1 MYRRP
6 QFDRLNPR
14 NVLPSR
20 HTLFIRGLP
29 GTTDVTKVKDF
40 FCNETNSRCSVEF
53 FSTSED
59 KKRFSV
65 AIRFKSHEIASE
77 MLRRHNGKTMFG
89 YPVELTWFKD
99 LKKAR
104 AKSNL
109 QNSSEVAFP
118 VYEERRQVRRF
129 PPNQRGFRGPEKS
142 IPSPGNYGDARRI
155 RTGSSSSG
163 GRGYRDNGR
172 DRRSIDRRSLDRRSM
187 DRRSTDRRSTERSTD
202 RRSTERR
209 SVSRSRSFTG
219 SSSRSASN
227 SGRSRS
233 RSVSRTRHSLPSNPG
248 DSMHASES
256 EFNGHA
262 YDDRRS
268 SRNLSRRSHDGSSS
282 SSRSSGG
289 RKRQGSSKRR
299 SSNRNNEQYDQSADE
314 NSSPDYQT
322 RRNQRVS
329 RSPSVSERNLA
340 YSNAPAPN
348 PEDGSS
354 LGFEQASVR
363 DGSFSRRTRHSSEN
377 SSSGASVASS
387 NGAFDSPRNRSGRK
401 RVHSISPPYNDVRN
415 RTSKAKAEAA
425 SNSDEKDQ
433 PAVESQKRRKTRN
446 AHSPANNTESLSE
459 PPHTRSKTQ
468 RTSLQKTSR
477 AENSTTIRQVNADRK
492 QRPSAVKANKK
503 STTKDS
509 PPTIEKST
517 SKNSHNSRRSDTA
530 RSPLSLT
537 SRATKRWRTPEDE
550 VNDDHLHKEEK
561 WPSSISKSAKLKK
574 KSAISSANNSSDN
587 DHSDTSKVD
596 GNQVTISRNN
606 NVTAKESLK
615 PLFKKSSSS
624 SNNNNQSV
632 TVGSASS
639 VNNEENESGDCS
651 DDVMNLI
658 RDRKDALAEDYKRDC
673 EAFTTVVRMLISKD
687 QDLESRL
694 MPMLKEILH
703 ERGQRCIED
712 LRTFISDHQVNE
724 SNMNEFKEKN
734 HID

>member
-104 AKSNL
+104 AKM
-109 QNSSEVAFP
+109 
-118 VYEERRQVRRF
+118 YEERRQVRRF

-172 DRRSIDRRSLDRRSM
+172 DRRSIDRRSADRRSLDRRSM

-256 EFNGHA
+256 EFNGHI
-262 YDDRRS
+262 YDDRRA
-268 SRNLSRRSHDGSSS
+268 SRNISRHSHDRSSS
-282 SSRSSGG
+282 SSRSSEG

-299 SSNRNNEQYDQSADE
+299 SSNRNNEQYDHSADE

-322 RRNQRVS
+322 RRNQQVS
-329 RSPSVSERNLA
+329 RSPSMSERNLA
-340 YSNAPAPN
+340 FSNAPAPN

-354 LGFEQASVR
+354 LGFEQISVR
-363 DGSFSRRTRHSSEN
+363 GGSFSRKTRHSSEN

-401 RVHSISPPYNDVRN
+401 RMHSISPPYNDVRN
-415 RTSKAKAEAA
+415 RTTKSKTEAA
-425 SNSDEKDQ
+425 SNSDEKSQ

-446 AHSPANNTESLSE
+446 THSPANNSTESLPE

-468 RTSLQKTSR
+468 RTSLQKTPR
-477 AENSTTIRQVNADRK
+477 VENSTTIRQANADHK

-503 STTKDS
+503 SATKDS
-509 PPTIEKST
+509 PPTIEKKT

-561 WPSSISKSAKLKK
+561 WPSTINKSAKLKK
-574 KSAISSANNSSDN
+574 KSAVSSANNSSDN

-606 NVTAKESLK
+606 NIKAKESLK

-624 SNNNNQSV
+624 SNSNNQSV

-724 SNMNEFKEKN
+724 ANMNEFKEKN

>member
-1 MYRRP
+1 MKQIPGALWSFFLLQKIRKDSQSPYDSSP
-6 QFDRLNPR
+6 TRLPAKCF
-14 NVLPSR
+14 VGKLYI
-20 HTLFIRGLP
+20 HLIF
-29 GTTDVTKVKDF
+29 
-40 FCNETNSRCSVEF
+40 
-53 FSTSED
+53 
-59 KKRFSV
+59 
-65 AIRFKSHEIASE
+65 
-77 MLRRHNGKTMFG
+77 RHNGKTMFG

-187 DRRSTDRRSTERSTD
+187 DRRSTDRRSTER
-202 RRSTERR
+202 R

-262 YDDRRS
+262 YDDRRA

-282 SSRSSGG
+282 SSRSSEG
-289 RKRQGSSKRR
+289 RKRQGSSK
-299 SSNRNNEQYDQSADE
+299 
-314 NSSPDYQT
+314 
-322 RRNQRVS
+322 

-446 AHSPANNTESLSE
+446 AHSPANNSTESLSE

-477 AENSTTIRQVNADRK
+477 TENSTTIRQANADRK
-492 QRPSAVKANKK
+492 QRPSAAKANKK

-537 SRATKRWRTPEDE
+537 SRETKRWRTPEDE

-561 WPSSISKSAKLKK
+561 WPSTINKLAKLKK

>member
-354 LGFEQASVR
+354 LVSGLIQLRRHVRQGFEQASVR

-673 EAFTTVVRMLISKD
+673 EAFTTVVRMLISITWQYSLPTDK
-687 QDLESRL
+687 
-694 MPMLKEILH
+694 
-703 ERGQRCIED
+703 G
-712 LRTFISDHQVNE
+712 
-724 SNMNEFKEKN
+724 
-734 HID
+734 

>member
-104 AKSNL
+104 AKM
-109 QNSSEVAFP
+109 
-118 VYEERRQVRRF
+118 YEERRQVRRF
-129 PPNQRGFRGPEKS
+129 PPNQRGFRGLEKS

-172 DRRSIDRRSLDRRSM
+172 NRRSIDRRSADRRSLDRRSM

-209 SVSRSRSFTG
+209 SISRSRSFTG

-233 RSVSRTRHSLPSNPG
+233 RHSLPSNPG

-256 EFNGHA
+256 EFNGHI
-262 YDDRRS
+262 YDDRRA
-268 SRNLSRRSHDGSSS
+268 SRNLSRHSHDRSSS
-282 SSRSSGG
+282 SSRSSEE

-322 RRNQRVS
+322 RRNQQVS
-329 RSPSVSERNLA
+329 RSPSMSERNLA
-340 YSNAPAPN
+340 FSNAPAPN

-354 LGFEQASVR
+354 LGFEQISVR
-363 DGSFSRRTRHSSEN
+363 GGSFSRRTRHSSEN

-401 RVHSISPPYNDVRN
+401 RMHSISPPYNDIRN
-415 RTSKAKAEAA
+415 RTTKSKTDAA
-425 SNSDEKDQ
+425 SNSDEKNQ
-433 PAVESQKRRKTRN
+433 PSVESQKRRKTRN
-446 AHSPANNTESLSE
+446 THSPANNTESIPE

-468 RTSLQKTSR
+468 RTSLQKTPR
-477 AENSTTIRQVNADRK
+477 VENSTTIRQANTDRK
-492 QRPSAVKANKK
+492 QRPSAAKANKK

-517 SKNSHNSRRSDTA
+517 SKNPRRSDTA
-530 RSPLSLT
+530 RSPPSLT

-561 WPSSISKSAKLKK
+561 WPSTINKSAKLKK

-606 NVTAKESLK
+606 NIKAKESLK

-624 SNNNNQSV
+624 SNSNNQLV

-673 EAFTTVVRMLISKD
+673 EAFTTVVRMLI
-687 QDLESRL
+687 R
-694 MPMLKEILH
+694 
-703 ERGQRCIED
+703 
-712 LRTFISDHQVNE
+712 
-724 SNMNEFKEKN
+724 
-734 HID
+734 

>member
-1 MYRRP
+1 MKQIPGARWNFFLP
-6 QFDRLNPR
+6 QKIRKDSQSPYGLSPTRLPA
-14 NVLPSR
+14 
-20 HTLFIRGLP
+20 
-29 GTTDVTKVKDF
+29 
-40 FCNETNSRCSVEF
+40 RCFVG
-53 FSTSED
+53 
-59 KKRFSV
+59 KPY
-65 AIRFKSHEIASE
+65 IHLIC
-77 MLRRHNGKTMFG
+77 RHNGKTMFG

-104 AKSNL
+104 AKM
-109 QNSSEVAFP
+109 
-118 VYEERRQVRRF
+118 YEERRQVRRF
-129 PPNQRGFRGPEKS
+129 PPNQRGFRGLEKS

-172 DRRSIDRRSLDRRSM
+172 NRRSIDRRSADRRSLDRRSM

-209 SVSRSRSFTG
+209 SISRSRSFTG

-256 EFNGHA
+256 EFNGHI
-262 YDDRRS
+262 YDDRRA
-268 SRNLSRRSHDGSSS
+268 SRNLSRHSHDRSSS
-282 SSRSSGG
+282 SSRSSEE

-322 RRNQRVS
+322 RRNQQVS
-329 RSPSVSERNLA
+329 RSPSMSERNLA
-340 YSNAPAPN
+340 FSNAPAPN

-354 LGFEQASVR
+354 LGFEQISVR
-363 DGSFSRRTRHSSEN
+363 GGSFSRRTRHSSEN

-401 RVHSISPPYNDVRN
+401 RMHSISPPYNDIRN
-415 RTSKAKAEAA
+415 RTTKSKTDAA
-425 SNSDEKDQ
+425 SNSDEKNQ
-433 PAVESQKRRKTRN
+433 PSVESQKRRKTRN
-446 AHSPANNTESLSE
+446 THSPANNSTESIPE

-468 RTSLQKTSR
+468 RTSLQKTPR
-477 AENSTTIRQVNADRK
+477 VENSTTIRQANTDRK
-492 QRPSAVKANKK
+492 QRPSAAKANKK

-517 SKNSHNSRRSDTA
+517 SKNPRRSDTA
-530 RSPLSLT
+530 RSPPSLT

-561 WPSSISKSAKLKK
+561 WPSTINKSAKLKK

-606 NVTAKESLK
+606 NIKAKESLK

-624 SNNNNQSV
+624 SNSNNQLV

-724 SNMNEFKEKN
+724 SNINEFKEKN

>member
-1 MYRRP
+1 MKQIPGARWNFFLP
-6 QFDRLNPR
+6 QKIRKDSQSPYGLSPTRLPA
-14 NVLPSR
+14 
-20 HTLFIRGLP
+20 
-29 GTTDVTKVKDF
+29 
-40 FCNETNSRCSVEF
+40 RCFVG
-53 FSTSED
+53 
-59 KKRFSV
+59 KPY
-65 AIRFKSHEIASE
+65 IHLIC
-77 MLRRHNGKTMFG
+77 RHNGKTMFG

-104 AKSNL
+104 AKM
-109 QNSSEVAFP
+109 
-118 VYEERRQVRRF
+118 YEERRQVRRF
-129 PPNQRGFRGPEKS
+129 PPNQRGFRGLEKS

-172 DRRSIDRRSLDRRSM
+172 NRRSIDRRSADRRSLDRRSM

-209 SVSRSRSFTG
+209 SISRSRSFTG

-233 RSVSRTRHSLPSNPG
+233 RHSLPSNPG

-256 EFNGHA
+256 EFNGHI
-262 YDDRRS
+262 YDDRRA
-268 SRNLSRRSHDGSSS
+268 SRNLSRHSHDRSSS
-282 SSRSSGG
+282 SSRSSEE

-322 RRNQRVS
+322 RRNQQVS
-329 RSPSVSERNLA
+329 RSPSMSERNLA
-340 YSNAPAPN
+340 FSNAPAPN

-354 LGFEQASVR
+354 LGFEQISVR
-363 DGSFSRRTRHSSEN
+363 GGSFSRRTRHSSEN

-401 RVHSISPPYNDVRN
+401 RMHSISPPYNDIRN
-415 RTSKAKAEAA
+415 RTTKSKTDAA
-425 SNSDEKDQ
+425 SNSDEKNQ
-433 PAVESQKRRKTRN
+433 PSVESQKRRKTRN
-446 AHSPANNTESLSE
+446 THSPANNSTESIPE

-468 RTSLQKTSR
+468 RTSLQKTPR
-477 AENSTTIRQVNADRK
+477 VENSTTIRQANTDRK
-492 QRPSAVKANKK
+492 QRPSAAKANKK

-517 SKNSHNSRRSDTA
+517 SKNPRRSDTA
-530 RSPLSLT
+530 RSPPSLT

-561 WPSSISKSAKLKK
+561 WPSTINKSAKLKK

-606 NVTAKESLK
+606 NIKAKESLK

-624 SNNNNQSV
+624 SNSNNQLV

-673 EAFTTVVRMLISKD
+673 EAFTTVVRMLISITWQYSLPTDK
-687 QDLESRL
+687 
-694 MPMLKEILH
+694 
-703 ERGQRCIED
+703 G
-712 LRTFISDHQVNE
+712 
-724 SNMNEFKEKN
+724 
-734 HID
+734 

>member
-1 MYRRP
+1 MKQIPGARWNFFLP
-6 QFDRLNPR
+6 QKIRKDSQSPYGLSPTRLPA
-14 NVLPSR
+14 
-20 HTLFIRGLP
+20 
-29 GTTDVTKVKDF
+29 
-40 FCNETNSRCSVEF
+40 RCFVG
-53 FSTSED
+53 
-59 KKRFSV
+59 KPY
-65 AIRFKSHEIASE
+65 IHLIC
-77 MLRRHNGKTMFG
+77 RHNGKTMFG

-104 AKSNL
+104 AKM
-109 QNSSEVAFP
+109 
-118 VYEERRQVRRF
+118 YEERRQVRRF
-129 PPNQRGFRGPEKS
+129 PPNQRGFRGLEKS

-172 DRRSIDRRSLDRRSM
+172 NRRSIDRRSADRRSLDRRSM

-209 SVSRSRSFTG
+209 SISRSRSFTG

-256 EFNGHA
+256 EFNGHI
-262 YDDRRS
+262 YDDRRA
-268 SRNLSRRSHDGSSS
+268 SRNLSRHSHDRSSS
-282 SSRSSGG
+282 SSRSSEE

-322 RRNQRVS
+322 RRNQQVS
-329 RSPSVSERNLA
+329 RSPSMSERNLA
-340 YSNAPAPN
+340 FSNAPAPN

-354 LGFEQASVR
+354 LGFEQISVR
-363 DGSFSRRTRHSSEN
+363 GGSFSRRTRHSSEN

-401 RVHSISPPYNDVRN
+401 RMHSISPPYNDIRN
-415 RTSKAKAEAA
+415 RTTKSKTDAA
-425 SNSDEKDQ
+425 SNSDEKNQ
-433 PAVESQKRRKTRN
+433 PSVESQKRRKTRN
-446 AHSPANNTESLSE
+446 THSPANNSTESIPE

-468 RTSLQKTSR
+468 RTSLQKTPR
-477 AENSTTIRQVNADRK
+477 VENSTTIRQANTDRK
-492 QRPSAVKANKK
+492 QRPSAAKANKK

-517 SKNSHNSRRSDTA
+517 SKNPRRSDTA
-530 RSPLSLT
+530 RSPPSLT

-561 WPSSISKSAKLKK
+561 WPSTINKSAKLKK

-606 NVTAKESLK
+606 NIKAKESLK

-624 SNNNNQSV
+624 SNSNNQLV

-673 EAFTTVVRMLISKD
+673 EAFTTVVRMLISITWQYSLPTDK
-687 QDLESRL
+687 
-694 MPMLKEILH
+694 
-703 ERGQRCIED
+703 G
-712 LRTFISDHQVNE
+712 
-724 SNMNEFKEKN
+724 
-734 HID
+734 

>member
-104 AKSNL
+104 AKM
-109 QNSSEVAFP
+109 
-118 VYEERRQVRRF
+118 YEERRQVRRF

-187 DRRSTDRRSTERSTD
+187 DRRSTD

-446 AHSPANNTESLSE
+446 AHSPANNSTESLSE

>member
-104 AKSNL
+104 AKM
-109 QNSSEVAFP
+109 
-118 VYEERRQVRRF
+118 YEERRQVRRF

-446 AHSPANNTESLSE
+446 AHSPANNSTESLSE

-673 EAFTTVVRMLISKD
+673 EAFTTVVRMLISITWQYSLPTDK
-687 QDLESRL
+687 
-694 MPMLKEILH
+694 
-703 ERGQRCIED
+703 G
-712 LRTFISDHQVNE
+712 
-724 SNMNEFKEKN
+724 
-734 HID
+734 

>member
-1 MYRRP
+1 MKQIPGARWNFFLP
-6 QFDRLNPR
+6 QKIRKDSQSPYGLSPTRLPA
-14 NVLPSR
+14 
-20 HTLFIRGLP
+20 
-29 GTTDVTKVKDF
+29 
-40 FCNETNSRCSVEF
+40 RCFVG
-53 FSTSED
+53 
-59 KKRFSV
+59 KPY
-65 AIRFKSHEIASE
+65 IHLIC
-77 MLRRHNGKTMFG
+77 RHNGKTMFG

-104 AKSNL
+104 AKM
-109 QNSSEVAFP
+109 
-118 VYEERRQVRRF
+118 YEERRQVRRF
-129 PPNQRGFRGPEKS
+129 PPNQRGFRGLEKS

-172 DRRSIDRRSLDRRSM
+172 NRRSIDRRSADRRSLDRRSM

-209 SVSRSRSFTG
+209 SISRSRSFTG

-233 RSVSRTRHSLPSNPG
+233 RHSLPSNPG

-256 EFNGHA
+256 EFNGHI
-262 YDDRRS
+262 YDDRRA
-268 SRNLSRRSHDGSSS
+268 SRNLSRHSHDRSSS
-282 SSRSSGG
+282 SSRSSEE

-322 RRNQRVS
+322 RRNQQVS
-329 RSPSVSERNLA
+329 RSPSMSERNLA
-340 YSNAPAPN
+340 FSNAPAPN

-354 LGFEQASVR
+354 LGFEQISVR
-363 DGSFSRRTRHSSEN
+363 GGSFSRRTRHSSEN

-401 RVHSISPPYNDVRN
+401 RMHSISPPYNDIRN
-415 RTSKAKAEAA
+415 RTTKSKTDAA
-425 SNSDEKDQ
+425 SNSDEKNQ
-433 PAVESQKRRKTRN
+433 PSVESQKRRKTRN
-446 AHSPANNTESLSE
+446 THSPANNSTESIPE

-468 RTSLQKTSR
+468 RTSLQKTPR
-477 AENSTTIRQVNADRK
+477 VENSTTIRQANTDRK
-492 QRPSAVKANKK
+492 QRPSAAKANKK

-517 SKNSHNSRRSDTA
+517 SKNPRRSDTA
-530 RSPLSLT
+530 RSPPSLT

-561 WPSSISKSAKLKK
+561 WPSTINKSAKLKK

-606 NVTAKESLK
+606 NIKAKESLK

-624 SNNNNQSV
+624 SNSNNQLV

-724 SNMNEFKEKN
+724 SNINEFKEKN

>member
-1 MYRRP
+1 MKQIPGALWSFFLLQKIRKDSQSPYDSSP
-6 QFDRLNPR
+6 TRLPAKCF
-14 NVLPSR
+14 VGKLYI
-20 HTLFIRGLP
+20 HLIF
-29 GTTDVTKVKDF
+29 
-40 FCNETNSRCSVEF
+40 
-53 FSTSED
+53 
-59 KKRFSV
+59 
-65 AIRFKSHEIASE
+65 
-77 MLRRHNGKTMFG
+77 RHNGKTMFG

-104 AKSNL
+104 AKM
-109 QNSSEVAFP
+109 
-118 VYEERRQVRRF
+118 YEERRQVRRF

-187 DRRSTDRRSTERSTD
+187 DRRSTDRRSTER
-202 RRSTERR
+202 R

-262 YDDRRS
+262 YDDRRA

-282 SSRSSGG
+282 SSRSSEG

-446 AHSPANNTESLSE
+446 AHSPANNSTESLSE

-477 AENSTTIRQVNADRK
+477 TENSTTIRQANADRK
-492 QRPSAVKANKK
+492 QRPSAAKANKK

-537 SRATKRWRTPEDE
+537 SRETKRWRTPEDE

-561 WPSSISKSAKLKK
+561 WPSTINKLAKLKK

-624 SNNNNQSV
+624 SN
-632 TVGSASS
+632 
-639 VNNEENESGDCS
+639 
-651 DDVMNLI
+651 
-658 RDRKDALAEDYKRDC
+658 
-673 EAFTTVVRMLISKD
+673 SK
-687 QDLESRL
+687 L
-694 MPMLKEILH
+694 
-703 ERGQRCIED
+703 C
-712 LRTFISDHQVNE
+712 
-724 SNMNEFKEKN
+724 
-734 HID
+734 

>member
-104 AKSNL
+104 AKM
-109 QNSSEVAFP
+109 
-118 VYEERRQVRRF
+118 YEERRQVRRF
-129 PPNQRGFRGPEKS
+129 PPNQRGFRGLDKS

-163 GRGYRDNGR
+163 GRGYRENGR
-172 DRRSIDRRSLDRRSM
+172 DRRSMDRRSADHRSP
-187 DRRSTDRRSTERSTD
+187 DRRSTDRRSTDRRSAERSTD

-227 SGRSRS
+227 SRGSQSRS
-233 RSVSRTRHSLPSNPG
+233 MSRARHSLPSNPG

-256 EFNGHA
+256 EFNGRM

-268 SRNLSRRSHDGSSS
+268 SRNRSRHSHDRSSS
-282 SSRSSGG
+282 SSRSSEG

-299 SSNRNNEQYDQSADE
+299 SSNRNNGQYDQSADE
-314 NSSPDYQT
+314 NSSPDYQI
-322 RRNQRVS
+322 RRNEVS
-329 RSPSVSERNLA
+329 RSPSMSERNIA
-340 YSNAPAPN
+340 FSNAPAPN

-354 LGFEQASVR
+354 LGFEQTSVR
-363 DGSFSRRTRHSSEN
+363 GNSFSRRARHSSEN

-401 RVHSISPPYNDVRN
+401 RMHSISPYNDRN
-415 RTSKAKAEAA
+415 RNMKSKTEAD
-425 SNSDEKDQ
+425 DEKNQ
-433 PAVESQKRRKTRN
+433 SAVESQKRRKTKN
-446 AHSPANNTESLSE
+446 IHSPANNNTESPE

-468 RTSLQKTSR
+468 RNSLQKTSG
-477 AENSTTIRQVNADRK
+477 AENSTTARQANANRK
-492 QRPSAVKANKK
+492 QRSSVIKANQK
-503 STTKDS
+503 SSTKNSS
-509 PPTIEKST
+509 PPIEKST

-530 RSPLSLT
+530 RSPLSVA

-550 VNDDHLHKEEK
+550 VNDDNSHKEEK
-561 WPSSISKSAKLKK
+561 WPSAISKSAKLKK
-574 KSAISSANNSSDN
+574 KSVISSANNSSDN
-587 DHSDTSKVD
+587 EHSDTSKFD
-596 GNQVTISRNN
+596 GSQVTMSRNSN
-606 NVTAKESLK
+606 IKAKESSK
-615 PLFKKSSSS
+615 PLLKKSNCSS
-624 SNNNNQSV
+624 SNNNNQSN

-639 VNNEENESGDCS
+639 VNNEEKQSGDCS
-651 DDVMNLI
+651 DDVMSLI
-658 RDRKDALAEDYKRDC
+658 RDRKNSLAEDYKRDC
-673 EAFTTVVRMLISKD
+673 EAFTTVVRMLI
-687 QDLESRL
+687 R
-694 MPMLKEILH
+694 
-703 ERGQRCIED
+703 
-712 LRTFISDHQVNE
+712 
-724 SNMNEFKEKN
+724 
-734 HID
+734 

>member
-104 AKSNL
+104 AKM
-109 QNSSEVAFP
+109 
-118 VYEERRQVRRF
+118 YEERRQVRRF

-673 EAFTTVVRMLISKD
+673 EAFTTVVRMLISITWQYSLPTDK
-687 QDLESRL
+687 
-694 MPMLKEILH
+694 
-703 ERGQRCIED
+703 G
-712 LRTFISDHQVNE
+712 
-724 SNMNEFKEKN
+724 
-734 HID
+734 

>member
-104 AKSNL
+104 AKM
-109 QNSSEVAFP
+109 
-118 VYEERRQVRRF
+118 YEERRQVRRF

-187 DRRSTDRRSTERSTD
+187 DRRSTDRRSTER
-202 RRSTERR
+202 R

-262 YDDRRS
+262 YDDRRA

-282 SSRSSGG
+282 SSRSSEG
-289 RKRQGSSKRR
+289 RKRQGSSK
-299 SSNRNNEQYDQSADE
+299 
-314 NSSPDYQT
+314 
-322 RRNQRVS
+322 

-446 AHSPANNTESLSE
+446 AHSPANNSTESLSE

-477 AENSTTIRQVNADRK
+477 TENSTTIRQANADRK
-492 QRPSAVKANKK
+492 QRPSAAKANKK

-537 SRATKRWRTPEDE
+537 SRETKRWRTPEDE

-561 WPSSISKSAKLKK
+561 WPSTINKLAKLKK

-624 SNNNNQSV
+624 SN
-632 TVGSASS
+632 
-639 VNNEENESGDCS
+639 
-651 DDVMNLI
+651 
-658 RDRKDALAEDYKRDC
+658 
-673 EAFTTVVRMLISKD
+673 SK
-687 QDLESRL
+687 L
-694 MPMLKEILH
+694 
-703 ERGQRCIED
+703 C
-712 LRTFISDHQVNE
+712 
-724 SNMNEFKEKN
+724 
-734 HID
+734 

>member
-1 MYRRP
+1 MKQIPGARWNFFLPQKIRRDSQLP
-6 QFDRLNPR
+6 YGLSPTRLPA
-14 NVLPSR
+14 
-20 HTLFIRGLP
+20 
-29 GTTDVTKVKDF
+29 
-40 FCNETNSRCSVEF
+40 RCFVG
-53 FSTSED
+53 
-59 KKRFSV
+59 KPY
-65 AIRFKSHEIASE
+65 IHLIC
-77 MLRRHNGKTMFG
+77 RHNGKTMFG

-104 AKSNL
+104 AKM
-109 QNSSEVAFP
+109 
-118 VYEERRQVRRF
+118 YEERRQVRRF
-129 PPNQRGFRGPEKS
+129 PPNQRGFRGLEKS

-172 DRRSIDRRSLDRRSM
+172 DRRSMDRRSADRRSLDRRSM

-256 EFNGHA
+256 EFNGHI
-262 YDDRRS
+262 YDDRRA
-268 SRNLSRRSHDGSSS
+268 SRNLSRHSHDRSSS
-282 SSRSSGG
+282 SSQSSEE

-322 RRNQRVS
+322 RRNQQVS
-329 RSPSVSERNLA
+329 RSPSMSERNLA
-340 YSNAPAPN
+340 FSNAPAPN

-354 LGFEQASVR
+354 LGFEQISVR
-363 DGSFSRRTRHSSEN
+363 GGSFSRRTRHSSEN

-415 RTSKAKAEAA
+415 RTTKSKTEAA
-425 SNSDEKDQ
+425 SNSDEKNQ
-433 PAVESQKRRKTRN
+433 PSVESQKRRKTRIT
-446 AHSPANNTESLSE
+446 HSPANNTESLPE

-468 RTSLQKTSR
+468 RTSLQKTPR
-477 AENSTTIRQVNADRK
+477 VENSTTIRQTNADRK
-492 QRPSAVKANKK
+492 QRPSAVKADKK

-517 SKNSHNSRRSDTA
+517 SKNSRRSDTA

-550 VNDDHLHKEEK
+550 VNDDHLHKKEK
-561 WPSSISKSAKLKK
+561 WPSTINKSAKLKK

-587 DHSDTSKVD
+587 DHSDASKVD

-606 NVTAKESLK
+606 NIKAKESLK
-615 PLFKKSSSS
+615 PLIKKSSSS
-624 SNNNNQSV
+624 SNSNNQSV

-639 VNNEENESGDCS
+639 FNNEENESGDCS

-673 EAFTTVVRMLISKD
+673 EAFTTVVRMLI
-687 QDLESRL
+687 R
-694 MPMLKEILH
+694 
-703 ERGQRCIED
+703 
-712 LRTFISDHQVNE
+712 
-724 SNMNEFKEKN
+724 
-734 HID
+734 

>member
-104 AKSNL
+104 AKM
-109 QNSSEVAFP
+109 
-118 VYEERRQVRRF
+118 YEERRQVRRF
-129 PPNQRGFRGPEKS
+129 PPNQRGFRGLEKS

-172 DRRSIDRRSLDRRSM
+172 NRRSIDRRSADRRSLDRRSM

-209 SVSRSRSFTG
+209 SISRSRSFTG

-233 RSVSRTRHSLPSNPG
+233 RHSLPSNPG

-256 EFNGHA
+256 EFNGHI
-262 YDDRRS
+262 YDDRRA
-268 SRNLSRRSHDGSSS
+268 SRNLSRHSHDRSSS
-282 SSRSSGG
+282 SSRSSEE

-322 RRNQRVS
+322 RRNQQVS
-329 RSPSVSERNLA
+329 RSPSMSERNLA
-340 YSNAPAPN
+340 FSNAPAPN

-354 LGFEQASVR
+354 LGFEQISVR
-363 DGSFSRRTRHSSEN
+363 GGSFSRRTRHSSEN

-401 RVHSISPPYNDVRN
+401 RMHSISPPYNDIRN
-415 RTSKAKAEAA
+415 RTTKSKTDAA
-425 SNSDEKDQ
+425 SNSDEKNQ
-433 PAVESQKRRKTRN
+433 PSVESQKRRKTRN
-446 AHSPANNTESLSE
+446 THSPANNSTESIPE

-468 RTSLQKTSR
+468 RTSLQKTPR
-477 AENSTTIRQVNADRK
+477 VENSTTIRQANTDRK
-492 QRPSAVKANKK
+492 QRPSAAKANKK

-517 SKNSHNSRRSDTA
+517 SKNPRRSDTA
-530 RSPLSLT
+530 RSPPSLT

-561 WPSSISKSAKLKK
+561 WPSTINKSAKLKK

-606 NVTAKESLK
+606 NIKAKESLK

-624 SNNNNQSV
+624 SNSNNQLV

-673 EAFTTVVRMLISKD
+673 EAFTTVVRMLI
-687 QDLESRL
+687 R
-694 MPMLKEILH
+694 
-703 ERGQRCIED
+703 
-712 LRTFISDHQVNE
+712 
-724 SNMNEFKEKN
+724 
-734 HID
+734 

>member
-1 MYRRP
+1 MKQIPGARWNFFLP
-6 QFDRLNPR
+6 QKIRKDSQSPYGLSPTRLPA
-14 NVLPSR
+14 
-20 HTLFIRGLP
+20 
-29 GTTDVTKVKDF
+29 
-40 FCNETNSRCSVEF
+40 RCFVG
-53 FSTSED
+53 
-59 KKRFSV
+59 KPY
-65 AIRFKSHEIASE
+65 IHLIC
-77 MLRRHNGKTMFG
+77 RHNGKTMFG

-104 AKSNL
+104 AKM
-109 QNSSEVAFP
+109 
-118 VYEERRQVRRF
+118 YEERRQVRRF
-129 PPNQRGFRGPEKS
+129 PPNQRGFRGLEKS

-172 DRRSIDRRSLDRRSM
+172 NRRSIDRRSADRRSLDRRSM

-209 SVSRSRSFTG
+209 SISRSRSFTG

-256 EFNGHA
+256 EFNGHI
-262 YDDRRS
+262 YDDRRA
-268 SRNLSRRSHDGSSS
+268 SRNLSRHSHDRSSS
-282 SSRSSGG
+282 SSRSSEE

-322 RRNQRVS
+322 RRNQQVS
-329 RSPSVSERNLA
+329 RSPSMSERNLA
-340 YSNAPAPN
+340 FSNAPAPN

-354 LGFEQASVR
+354 LGFEQISVR
-363 DGSFSRRTRHSSEN
+363 GGSFSRRTRHSSEN

-401 RVHSISPPYNDVRN
+401 RMHSISPPYNDIRN
-415 RTSKAKAEAA
+415 RTTKSKTDAA
-425 SNSDEKDQ
+425 SNSDEKNQ
-433 PAVESQKRRKTRN
+433 PSVESQKRRKTRN
-446 AHSPANNTESLSE
+446 THSPANNSTESIPE

-468 RTSLQKTSR
+468 RTSLQKTPR
-477 AENSTTIRQVNADRK
+477 VENSTTIRQANTDRK
-492 QRPSAVKANKK
+492 QRPSAAKANKK

-517 SKNSHNSRRSDTA
+517 SKNPRRSDTA
-530 RSPLSLT
+530 RSPPSLT

-561 WPSSISKSAKLKK
+561 WPSTINKSAKLKK

-606 NVTAKESLK
+606 NIKAKESLK

-624 SNNNNQSV
+624 SNSNNQLV

-673 EAFTTVVRMLISKD
+673 EAFTTVVRMLI
-687 QDLESRL
+687 R
-694 MPMLKEILH
+694 
-703 ERGQRCIED
+703 
-712 LRTFISDHQVNE
+712 
-724 SNMNEFKEKN
+724 
-734 HID
+734 

>member
-104 AKSNL
+104 AKM
-109 QNSSEVAFP
+109 
-118 VYEERRQVRRF
+118 YEERRQVRRF
-129 PPNQRGFRGPEKS
+129 PPNQRGFRGLEKS

-172 DRRSIDRRSLDRRSM
+172 NRRSIDRRSADRRSLDRRSM

-209 SVSRSRSFTG
+209 SISRSRSFTG

-256 EFNGHA
+256 EFNGHI
-262 YDDRRS
+262 YDDRRA
-268 SRNLSRRSHDGSSS
+268 SRNLSRHSHDRSSS
-282 SSRSSGG
+282 SSRSSEE

-322 RRNQRVS
+322 RRNQQVS
-329 RSPSVSERNLA
+329 RSPSMSERNLA
-340 YSNAPAPN
+340 FSNAPAPN

-354 LGFEQASVR
+354 LGFEQISVR
-363 DGSFSRRTRHSSEN
+363 GGSFSRRTRHSSEN

-401 RVHSISPPYNDVRN
+401 RMHSISPPYNDIRN
-415 RTSKAKAEAA
+415 RTTKSKTDAA
-425 SNSDEKDQ
+425 SNSDEKNQ
-433 PAVESQKRRKTRN
+433 PSVESQKRRKTRN
-446 AHSPANNTESLSE
+446 THSPANNSTESIPE

-468 RTSLQKTSR
+468 RTSLQKTPR
-477 AENSTTIRQVNADRK
+477 VENSTTIRQANTDRK
-492 QRPSAVKANKK
+492 QRPSAAKANKK

-517 SKNSHNSRRSDTA
+517 SKNPRRSDTA
-530 RSPLSLT
+530 RSPPSLT

-561 WPSSISKSAKLKK
+561 WPSTINKSAKLKK

-606 NVTAKESLK
+606 NIKAKESLK

-624 SNNNNQSV
+624 SNSNNQLV

-673 EAFTTVVRMLISKD
+673 EAFTTVVRMLI
-687 QDLESRL
+687 R
-694 MPMLKEILH
+694 
-703 ERGQRCIED
+703 
-712 LRTFISDHQVNE
+712 
-724 SNMNEFKEKN
+724 
-734 HID
+734 

>member
-104 AKSNL
+104 AKM
-109 QNSSEVAFP
+109 
-118 VYEERRQVRRF
+118 YEERRQVRRF
-129 PPNQRGFRGPEKS
+129 PPNQRGFRGLEKS

-172 DRRSIDRRSLDRRSM
+172 NRRSIDRRSADRRSLDRRSM

-209 SVSRSRSFTG
+209 SISRSRSFTG

-256 EFNGHA
+256 EFNGHI
-262 YDDRRS
+262 YDDRRA
-268 SRNLSRRSHDGSSS
+268 SRNLSRHSHDRSSS
-282 SSRSSGG
+282 SSRSSEE

-322 RRNQRVS
+322 RRNQQVS
-329 RSPSVSERNLA
+329 RSPSMSERNLA
-340 YSNAPAPN
+340 FSNAPAPN

-354 LGFEQASVR
+354 LGFEQISVR
-363 DGSFSRRTRHSSEN
+363 GGSFSRRTRHSSEN

-401 RVHSISPPYNDVRN
+401 RMHSISPPYNDIRN
-415 RTSKAKAEAA
+415 RTTKSKTDAA
-425 SNSDEKDQ
+425 SNSDEKNQ
-433 PAVESQKRRKTRN
+433 PSVESQKRRKTRN
-446 AHSPANNTESLSE
+446 THSPANNTESIPE

-468 RTSLQKTSR
+468 RTSLQKTPR
-477 AENSTTIRQVNADRK
+477 VENSTTIRQANTDRK
-492 QRPSAVKANKK
+492 QRPSAAKANKK

-517 SKNSHNSRRSDTA
+517 SKNPRRSDTA
-530 RSPLSLT
+530 RSPPSLT

-561 WPSSISKSAKLKK
+561 WPSTINKSAKLKK

-606 NVTAKESLK
+606 NIKAKESLK

-624 SNNNNQSV
+624 SNSNNQLV

-673 EAFTTVVRMLISKD
+673 EAFTTVVRMLISITWQYSLPTDK
-687 QDLESRL
+687 
-694 MPMLKEILH
+694 
-703 ERGQRCIED
+703 G
-712 LRTFISDHQVNE
+712 
-724 SNMNEFKEKN
+724 
-734 HID
+734 

>member
-104 AKSNL
+104 AKM
-109 QNSSEVAFP
+109 
-118 VYEERRQVRRF
+118 YEERRQVRRF
-129 PPNQRGFRGPEKS
+129 PPNQRGFRGLEKS

-172 DRRSIDRRSLDRRSM
+172 NRRSIDRRSADRRSLDRRSM

-209 SVSRSRSFTG
+209 SISRSRSFTG

-233 RSVSRTRHSLPSNPG
+233 RHSLPSNPG

-256 EFNGHA
+256 EFNGHI
-262 YDDRRS
+262 YDDRRA
-268 SRNLSRRSHDGSSS
+268 SRNLSRHSHDRSSS
-282 SSRSSGG
+282 SSRSSEE

-322 RRNQRVS
+322 RRNQQVS
-329 RSPSVSERNLA
+329 RSPSMSERNLA
-340 YSNAPAPN
+340 FSNAPAPN

-354 LGFEQASVR
+354 LGFEQISVR
-363 DGSFSRRTRHSSEN
+363 GGSFSRRTRHSSEN

-401 RVHSISPPYNDVRN
+401 RMHSISPPYNDIRN
-415 RTSKAKAEAA
+415 RTTKSKTDAA
-425 SNSDEKDQ
+425 SNSDEKNQ
-433 PAVESQKRRKTRN
+433 PSVESQKRRKTRN
-446 AHSPANNTESLSE
+446 THSPANNTESIPE

-468 RTSLQKTSR
+468 RTSLQKTPR
-477 AENSTTIRQVNADRK
+477 VENSTTIRQANTDRK
-492 QRPSAVKANKK
+492 QRPSAAKANKK

-517 SKNSHNSRRSDTA
+517 SKNPRRSDTA
-530 RSPLSLT
+530 RSPPSLT

-561 WPSSISKSAKLKK
+561 WPSTINKSAKLKK

-606 NVTAKESLK
+606 NIKAKESLK

-624 SNNNNQSV
+624 SNSNNQLV

-724 SNMNEFKEKN
+724 SNINEFKEKN

>member
-1 MYRRP
+1 MKQIPGARWNFFLPQKIRRDSQLP
-6 QFDRLNPR
+6 YGLSPTRLPA
-14 NVLPSR
+14 
-20 HTLFIRGLP
+20 
-29 GTTDVTKVKDF
+29 
-40 FCNETNSRCSVEF
+40 RCFVG
-53 FSTSED
+53 
-59 KKRFSV
+59 KPY
-65 AIRFKSHEIASE
+65 IHLIC
-77 MLRRHNGKTMFG
+77 RHNGKTMFG

-104 AKSNL
+104 AKM
-109 QNSSEVAFP
+109 
-118 VYEERRQVRRF
+118 YEERRQVRRF
-129 PPNQRGFRGPEKS
+129 PPNQRGFRGLEKS

-172 DRRSIDRRSLDRRSM
+172 DRRSMDRRSADRRSLDRRSM

-256 EFNGHA
+256 EFNGHI
-262 YDDRRS
+262 YDDRRA
-268 SRNLSRRSHDGSSS
+268 SRNLSRHSHDRSSS
-282 SSRSSGG
+282 SSQSSEE

-322 RRNQRVS
+322 RRNQQVS
-329 RSPSVSERNLA
+329 RSPSMSERNLA
-340 YSNAPAPN
+340 FSNAPAPN

-354 LGFEQASVR
+354 LGFEQISVR
-363 DGSFSRRTRHSSEN
+363 GGSFSRRTRHSSEN

-401 RVHSISPPYNDVRN
+401 RMHSISPPYNDVRN
-415 RTSKAKAEAA
+415 RTTKSKTETA
-425 SNSDEKDQ
+425 SNSDEKNQ
-433 PAVESQKRRKTRN
+433 PSVESQKRRKTRIT
-446 AHSPANNTESLSE
+446 HSPANNTESLPE

-468 RTSLQKTSR
+468 RTSLQKTPR
-477 AENSTTIRQVNADRK
+477 VENSTTIRQTNADRK
-492 QRPSAVKANKK
+492 QRPSAVKADKK

-517 SKNSHNSRRSDTA
+517 SKNSRRSDTA
-530 RSPLSLT
+530 HSPLSLT

-550 VNDDHLHKEEK
+550 VNDDNLHKKEK
-561 WPSSISKSAKLKK
+561 WPSTINKSAKLKK

-587 DHSDTSKVD
+587 DHSDASKVD
-596 GNQVTISRNN
+596 GNQVTISRTNN
-606 NVTAKESLK
+606 IKAKESLK
-615 PLFKKSSSS
+615 PLIKKSSSS
-624 SNNNNQSV
+624 SN
-632 TVGSASS
+632 
-639 VNNEENESGDCS
+639 
-651 DDVMNLI
+651 
-658 RDRKDALAEDYKRDC
+658 
-673 EAFTTVVRMLISKD
+673 SK
-687 QDLESRL
+687 L
-694 MPMLKEILH
+694 
-703 ERGQRCIED
+703 C
-712 LRTFISDHQVNE
+712 
-724 SNMNEFKEKN
+724 
-734 HID
+734 

>member
-104 AKSNL
+104 AKM
-109 QNSSEVAFP
+109 
-118 VYEERRQVRRF
+118 YEERRQVRRF
-129 PPNQRGFRGPEKS
+129 PPNQRGFRGLEKS

-172 DRRSIDRRSLDRRSM
+172 NRRSIDRRSADRRSLDRRSM

-209 SVSRSRSFTG
+209 SISRSRSFTG

-256 EFNGHA
+256 EFNGHI
-262 YDDRRS
+262 YDDRRA
-268 SRNLSRRSHDGSSS
+268 SRNLSRHSHDRSSS
-282 SSRSSGG
+282 SSRSSEE

-322 RRNQRVS
+322 RRNQQVS
-329 RSPSVSERNLA
+329 RSPSMSERNLA
-340 YSNAPAPN
+340 FSNAPAPN

-354 LGFEQASVR
+354 LGFEQISVR
-363 DGSFSRRTRHSSEN
+363 GGSFSRRTRHSSEN

-401 RVHSISPPYNDVRN
+401 RMHSISPPYNDIRN
-415 RTSKAKAEAA
+415 RTTKSKTDAA
-425 SNSDEKDQ
+425 SNSDEKNQ
-433 PAVESQKRRKTRN
+433 PSVESQKRRKTRN
-446 AHSPANNTESLSE
+446 THSPANNSTESIPE

-468 RTSLQKTSR
+468 RTSLQKTPR
-477 AENSTTIRQVNADRK
+477 VENSTTIRQANTDRK
-492 QRPSAVKANKK
+492 QRPSAAKANKK

-517 SKNSHNSRRSDTA
+517 SKNPRRSDTA
-530 RSPLSLT
+530 RSPPSLT

-561 WPSSISKSAKLKK
+561 WPSTINKSAKLKK

-606 NVTAKESLK
+606 NIKAKESLK

-624 SNNNNQSV
+624 SNSNNQLV

-673 EAFTTVVRMLISKD
+673 EAFTTVVRMLISITWQYSLPTDK
-687 QDLESRL
+687 
-694 MPMLKEILH
+694 
-703 ERGQRCIED
+703 G
-712 LRTFISDHQVNE
+712 
-724 SNMNEFKEKN
+724 
-734 HID
+734 

>member
-673 EAFTTVVRMLISKD
+673 EAFTTVVRMLI
-687 QDLESRL
+687 R
-694 MPMLKEILH
+694 
-703 ERGQRCIED
+703 
-712 LRTFISDHQVNE
+712 
-724 SNMNEFKEKN
+724 
-734 HID
+734 

>member
-104 AKSNL
+104 AKM
-109 QNSSEVAFP
+109 
-118 VYEERRQVRRF
+118 YEERRQVRRF
-129 PPNQRGFRGPEKS
+129 PPNQRGFRGLEKS

-172 DRRSIDRRSLDRRSM
+172 NRRSIDRRSADRRSLDRRSM

-209 SVSRSRSFTG
+209 SISRSRSFTG

-233 RSVSRTRHSLPSNPG
+233 RHSLPSNPG

-256 EFNGHA
+256 EFNGHI
-262 YDDRRS
+262 YDDRRA
-268 SRNLSRRSHDGSSS
+268 SRNLSRHSHDRSSS
-282 SSRSSGG
+282 SSRSSEE

-322 RRNQRVS
+322 RRNQQVS
-329 RSPSVSERNLA
+329 RSPSMSERNLA
-340 YSNAPAPN
+340 FSNAPAPN

-354 LGFEQASVR
+354 LGFEQISVR
-363 DGSFSRRTRHSSEN
+363 GGSFSRRTRHSSEN

-401 RVHSISPPYNDVRN
+401 RMHSISPPYNDIRN
-415 RTSKAKAEAA
+415 RTTKSKTDAA
-425 SNSDEKDQ
+425 SNSDEKNQ
-433 PAVESQKRRKTRN
+433 PSVESQKRRKTRN
-446 AHSPANNTESLSE
+446 THSPANNSTESIPE

-468 RTSLQKTSR
+468 RTSLQKTPR
-477 AENSTTIRQVNADRK
+477 VENSTTIRQANTDRK
-492 QRPSAVKANKK
+492 QRPSAAKANKK

-517 SKNSHNSRRSDTA
+517 SKNPRRSDTA
-530 RSPLSLT
+530 RSPPSLT

-561 WPSSISKSAKLKK
+561 WPSTINKSAKLKK

-606 NVTAKESLK
+606 NIKAKESLK

-624 SNNNNQSV
+624 SNSNNQLV

-724 SNMNEFKEKN
+724 SNINEFKEKN

>member
-1 MYRRP
+1 MKQIPGARWSFFLPQKIRRDSQLLYGLSP
-6 QFDRLNPR
+6 TRLPA
-14 NVLPSR
+14 
-20 HTLFIRGLP
+20 
-29 GTTDVTKVKDF
+29 
-40 FCNETNSRCSVEF
+40 RCFVG
-53 FSTSED
+53 
-59 KKRFSV
+59 KPY
-65 AIRFKSHEIASE
+65 IHLIC
-77 MLRRHNGKTMFG
+77 RHNGKTMFG

-109 QNSSEVAFP
+109 QNSPEVAFP

-129 PPNQRGFRGPEKS
+129 PPNQRGFRGLEKS

-172 DRRSIDRRSLDRRSM
+172 DRRSMDRRSADRRSLDRRSM

-256 EFNGHA
+256 EFNGHI
-262 YDDRRS
+262 YDDRRA
-268 SRNLSRRSHDGSSS
+268 SRNLSRHSHDRSSS
-282 SSRSSGG
+282 SSQSSEE
-289 RKRQGSSKRR
+289 RKRQGSSKR
-299 SSNRNNEQYDQSADE
+299 
-314 NSSPDYQT
+314 
-322 RRNQRVS
+322 
-329 RSPSVSERNLA
+329 SPSMSERNLA
-340 YSNAPAPN
+340 FSNAPAPN

-354 LGFEQASVR
+354 LGFEQISVR
-363 DGSFSRRTRHSSEN
+363 GGSFSRRTRHSSEN

-401 RVHSISPPYNDVRN
+401 RMHSISPPYNDVRN
-415 RTSKAKAEAA
+415 RTTKSKTEAA
-425 SNSDEKDQ
+425 SNSDEKNQ
-433 PAVESQKRRKTRN
+433 PSVESQKRRKTRIT
-446 AHSPANNTESLSE
+446 HSPANNSTESLPE

-468 RTSLQKTSR
+468 RTSLQKTPR
-477 AENSTTIRQVNADRK
+477 VENSTTIRQANADRK
-492 QRPSAVKANKK
+492 QRPNAVKADKK

-517 SKNSHNSRRSDTA
+517 SKNSRRSDTA

-550 VNDDHLHKEEK
+550 VNDDHLHKKEK
-561 WPSSISKSAKLKK
+561 WPSTINKSAKLKK

-587 DHSDTSKVD
+587 DHSDASKVD

-606 NVTAKESLK
+606 NIKAKESLK
-615 PLFKKSSSS
+615 PLIKKSSSS
-624 SNNNNQSV
+624 SNSNNQSV

-639 VNNEENESGDCS
+639 FNNEENESGDCS

-712 LRTFISDHQVNE
+712 LRTFISDHQVNG
-724 SNMNEFKEKN
+724 SNINEFKEKN

>member
-1 MYRRP
+1 MKQIPGARWNFFLP
-6 QFDRLNPR
+6 QKIRKDSQSPYGLSPTRLPA
-14 NVLPSR
+14 
-20 HTLFIRGLP
+20 
-29 GTTDVTKVKDF
+29 
-40 FCNETNSRCSVEF
+40 RCFVG
-53 FSTSED
+53 
-59 KKRFSV
+59 KPY
-65 AIRFKSHEIASE
+65 IHLIC
-77 MLRRHNGKTMFG
+77 RHNGKTMFG

-104 AKSNL
+104 AKM
-109 QNSSEVAFP
+109 
-118 VYEERRQVRRF
+118 YEERRQVRRF
-129 PPNQRGFRGPEKS
+129 PPNQRGFRGLEKS

-172 DRRSIDRRSLDRRSM
+172 NRRSIDRRSADRRSLDRRSM

-209 SVSRSRSFTG
+209 SISRSRSFTG

-256 EFNGHA
+256 EFNGHI
-262 YDDRRS
+262 YDDRRA
-268 SRNLSRRSHDGSSS
+268 SRNLSRHSHDRSSS
-282 SSRSSGG
+282 SSRSSEE

-322 RRNQRVS
+322 RRNQQVS
-329 RSPSVSERNLA
+329 RSPSMSERNLA
-340 YSNAPAPN
+340 FSNAPAPN

-354 LGFEQASVR
+354 LGFEQISVR
-363 DGSFSRRTRHSSEN
+363 GGSFSRRTRHSSEN

-401 RVHSISPPYNDVRN
+401 RMHSISPPYNDIRN
-415 RTSKAKAEAA
+415 RTTKSKTDAA
-425 SNSDEKDQ
+425 SNSDEKNQ
-433 PAVESQKRRKTRN
+433 PSVESQKRRKTRN
-446 AHSPANNTESLSE
+446 THSPANNSTESIPE

-468 RTSLQKTSR
+468 RTSLQKTPR
-477 AENSTTIRQVNADRK
+477 VENSTTIRQANTDRK
-492 QRPSAVKANKK
+492 QRPSAAKANKK

-517 SKNSHNSRRSDTA
+517 SKNPRRSDTA
-530 RSPLSLT
+530 RSPPSLT

-561 WPSSISKSAKLKK
+561 WPSTINKSAKLKK

-606 NVTAKESLK
+606 NIKAKESLK

-624 SNNNNQSV
+624 SNSNNQLV

-658 RDRKDALAEDYKRDC
+658 RDRKDALAEVTIY
-673 EAFTTVVRMLISKD
+673 F
-687 QDLESRL
+687 
-694 MPMLKEILH
+694 
-703 ERGQRCIED
+703 
-712 LRTFISDHQVNE
+712 
-724 SNMNEFKEKN
+724 
-734 HID
+734 

>member
-354 LGFEQASVR
+354 LVSGLIQLRRHVRQGFEQASVR

-446 AHSPANNTESLSE
+446 AHSPANNSTESLSE

-673 EAFTTVVRMLISKD
+673 EAFTTVVRMLISITWQYSLPTDK
-687 QDLESRL
+687 
-694 MPMLKEILH
+694 
-703 ERGQRCIED
+703 G
-712 LRTFISDHQVNE
+712 
-724 SNMNEFKEKN
+724 
-734 HID
+734 

>member
-104 AKSNL
+104 AKM
-109 QNSSEVAFP
+109 
-118 VYEERRQVRRF
+118 YEERRQVRRF

-187 DRRSTDRRSTERSTD
+187 DRRSTDRRSTER
-202 RRSTERR
+202 R

-262 YDDRRS
+262 YDDRRA

-282 SSRSSGG
+282 SSRSSEG
-289 RKRQGSSKRR
+289 RKRQGSSK
-299 SSNRNNEQYDQSADE
+299 
-314 NSSPDYQT
+314 
-322 RRNQRVS
+322 

-446 AHSPANNTESLSE
+446 AHSPANNSTESLSE

-477 AENSTTIRQVNADRK
+477 TENSTTIRQANADRK
-492 QRPSAVKANKK
+492 QRPSAAKANKK

-537 SRATKRWRTPEDE
+537 SRETKRWRTPEDE

-561 WPSSISKSAKLKK
+561 WPSTINKLAKLKK

-673 EAFTTVVRMLISKD
+673 EAFTTVVRMLISITWQYSLPTDK
-687 QDLESRL
+687 
-694 MPMLKEILH
+694 
-703 ERGQRCIED
+703 G
-712 LRTFISDHQVNE
+712 
-724 SNMNEFKEKN
+724 
-734 HID
+734 

>member
-104 AKSNL
+104 AKM
-109 QNSSEVAFP
+109 
-118 VYEERRQVRRF
+118 YEERRQVRRF
-129 PPNQRGFRGPEKS
+129 PPNQRGFRGLEKS

-172 DRRSIDRRSLDRRSM
+172 NRRSIDRRSADRRSLDRRSM

-209 SVSRSRSFTG
+209 SISRSRSFTG

-233 RSVSRTRHSLPSNPG
+233 RHSLPSNPG

-256 EFNGHA
+256 EFNGHI
-262 YDDRRS
+262 YDDRRA
-268 SRNLSRRSHDGSSS
+268 SRNLSRHSHDRSSS
-282 SSRSSGG
+282 SSRSSEE

-322 RRNQRVS
+322 RRNQQVS
-329 RSPSVSERNLA
+329 RSPSMSERNLA
-340 YSNAPAPN
+340 FSNAPAPN

-354 LGFEQASVR
+354 LGFEQISVR
-363 DGSFSRRTRHSSEN
+363 GGSFSRRTRHSSEN

-401 RVHSISPPYNDVRN
+401 RMHSISPPYNDIRN
-415 RTSKAKAEAA
+415 RTTKSKTDAA
-425 SNSDEKDQ
+425 SNSDEKNQ
-433 PAVESQKRRKTRN
+433 PSVESQKRRKTRN
-446 AHSPANNTESLSE
+446 THSPANNTESIPE

-468 RTSLQKTSR
+468 RTSLQKTPR
-477 AENSTTIRQVNADRK
+477 VENSTTIRQANTDRK
-492 QRPSAVKANKK
+492 QRPSAAKANKK

-517 SKNSHNSRRSDTA
+517 SKNPRRSDTA
-530 RSPLSLT
+530 RSPPSLT

-561 WPSSISKSAKLKK
+561 WPSTINKSAKLKK

-606 NVTAKESLK
+606 NIKAKESLK

-624 SNNNNQSV
+624 SNSNNQLV

-673 EAFTTVVRMLISKD
+673 EAFTTVVRMLISITWQYSLPTDK
-687 QDLESRL
+687 
-694 MPMLKEILH
+694 
-703 ERGQRCIED
+703 G
-712 LRTFISDHQVNE
+712 
-724 SNMNEFKEKN
+724 
-734 HID
+734 

>member
-1 MYRRP
+1 MKQIPGARWNFFLP
-6 QFDRLNPR
+6 QKIRKDSQSPYGLSPTRLPA
-14 NVLPSR
+14 
-20 HTLFIRGLP
+20 
-29 GTTDVTKVKDF
+29 
-40 FCNETNSRCSVEF
+40 RCFVG
-53 FSTSED
+53 
-59 KKRFSV
+59 KPY
-65 AIRFKSHEIASE
+65 IHLIC
-77 MLRRHNGKTMFG
+77 RHNGKTMFG

-129 PPNQRGFRGPEKS
+129 PPNQRGFRGLEKS

-172 DRRSIDRRSLDRRSM
+172 DRRSIDRRSADRRSLDRRSM

-209 SVSRSRSFTG
+209 SISRSRSFTG

-256 EFNGHA
+256 EFNGHI
-262 YDDRRS
+262 YDDRRA
-268 SRNLSRRSHDGSSS
+268 SRNLSRHSHDRSSS
-282 SSRSSGG
+282 SSRSSEE
-289 RKRQGSSKRR
+289 RKRQGSSKR
-299 SSNRNNEQYDQSADE
+299 
-314 NSSPDYQT
+314 
-322 RRNQRVS
+322 
-329 RSPSVSERNLA
+329 SPSMSERNLA
-340 YSNAPAPN
+340 FSNAPAPN

-354 LGFEQASVR
+354 LGFEQISVR
-363 DGSFSRRTRHSSEN
+363 GGSFSRRTRHSSEN

-401 RVHSISPPYNDVRN
+401 RMHSISPPYNDIRN
-415 RTSKAKAEAA
+415 RTTKSKTDAA
-425 SNSDEKDQ
+425 SNSDEKNQ
-433 PAVESQKRRKTRN
+433 PSVESQKRRKTRN
-446 AHSPANNTESLSE
+446 THSPANNSTESIPE

-468 RTSLQKTSR
+468 RTSLQKTPR
-477 AENSTTIRQVNADRK
+477 VENSTTIRQANTDRK
-492 QRPSAVKANKK
+492 QRPSAAKANKK

-517 SKNSHNSRRSDTA
+517 SKNPRRSDTA
-530 RSPLSLT
+530 RSPPSLT

-561 WPSSISKSAKLKK
+561 WPSTINKSAKLKK

-606 NVTAKESLK
+606 NIKAKESLK

-624 SNNNNQSV
+624 SNSNNQLV

-724 SNMNEFKEKN
+724 SNINEFKEKN

>member
-104 AKSNL
+104 AKM
-109 QNSSEVAFP
+109 
-118 VYEERRQVRRF
+118 YEERRQVRRF
-129 PPNQRGFRGPEKS
+129 PPNQRGFRGLEKS

-172 DRRSIDRRSLDRRSM
+172 NRRSIDRRSADRRSLDRRSM

-209 SVSRSRSFTG
+209 SISRSRSFTG

-256 EFNGHA
+256 EFNGHI
-262 YDDRRS
+262 YDDRRA
-268 SRNLSRRSHDGSSS
+268 SRNLSRHSHDRSSS
-282 SSRSSGG
+282 SSRSSEE

-322 RRNQRVS
+322 RRNQQVS
-329 RSPSVSERNLA
+329 RSPSMSERNLA
-340 YSNAPAPN
+340 FSNAPAPN

-354 LGFEQASVR
+354 LGFEQISVR
-363 DGSFSRRTRHSSEN
+363 GGSFSRRTRHSSEN

-401 RVHSISPPYNDVRN
+401 RMHSISPPYNDIRN
-415 RTSKAKAEAA
+415 RTTKSKTDAA
-425 SNSDEKDQ
+425 SNSDEKNQ
-433 PAVESQKRRKTRN
+433 PSVESQKRRKTRN
-446 AHSPANNTESLSE
+446 THSPANNSTESIPE

-468 RTSLQKTSR
+468 RTSLQKTPR
-477 AENSTTIRQVNADRK
+477 VENSTTIRQANTDRK
-492 QRPSAVKANKK
+492 QRPSAAKANKK

-517 SKNSHNSRRSDTA
+517 SKNPRRSDTA
-530 RSPLSLT
+530 RSPPSLT

-561 WPSSISKSAKLKK
+561 WPSTINKSAKLKK

-606 NVTAKESLK
+606 NIKAKESLK

-624 SNNNNQSV
+624 SNTFMRISRTKFQPLSNF
-632 TVGSASS
+632 
-639 VNNEENESGDCS
+639 CS
-651 DDVMNLI
+651 QI
-658 RDRKDALAEDYKRDC
+658 Y
-673 EAFTTVVRMLISKD
+673 
-687 QDLESRL
+687 
-694 MPMLKEILH
+694 
-703 ERGQRCIED
+703 
-712 LRTFISDHQVNE
+712 
-724 SNMNEFKEKN
+724 
-734 HID
+734 

>member
-1 MYRRP
+1 MKQIPGARWNFFLP
-6 QFDRLNPR
+6 QKIRKDSQSPYGLSPTRLPA
-14 NVLPSR
+14 
-20 HTLFIRGLP
+20 
-29 GTTDVTKVKDF
+29 
-40 FCNETNSRCSVEF
+40 RCFVG
-53 FSTSED
+53 
-59 KKRFSV
+59 KPY
-65 AIRFKSHEIASE
+65 IHLIC
-77 MLRRHNGKTMFG
+77 RHNGKTMFG

-104 AKSNL
+104 AKM
-109 QNSSEVAFP
+109 
-118 VYEERRQVRRF
+118 YEERRQVRRF
-129 PPNQRGFRGPEKS
+129 PPNQRGFRGLEKS

-172 DRRSIDRRSLDRRSM
+172 NRRSIDRRSADRRSLDRRSM

-209 SVSRSRSFTG
+209 SISRSRSFTG

-256 EFNGHA
+256 EFNGHI
-262 YDDRRS
+262 YDDRRA
-268 SRNLSRRSHDGSSS
+268 SRNLSRHSHDRSSS
-282 SSRSSGG
+282 SSRSSEE

-322 RRNQRVS
+322 RRNQQVS
-329 RSPSVSERNLA
+329 RSPSMSERNLA
-340 YSNAPAPN
+340 FSNAPAPN

-354 LGFEQASVR
+354 LGFEQISVR
-363 DGSFSRRTRHSSEN
+363 GGSFSRRTRHSSEN

-401 RVHSISPPYNDVRN
+401 RMHSISPPYNDIRN
-415 RTSKAKAEAA
+415 RTTKSKTDAA
-425 SNSDEKDQ
+425 SNSDEKNQ
-433 PAVESQKRRKTRN
+433 PSVESQKRRKTRN
-446 AHSPANNTESLSE
+446 THSPANNSTESIPE

-468 RTSLQKTSR
+468 RTSLQKTPR
-477 AENSTTIRQVNADRK
+477 VENSTTIRQANTDRK
-492 QRPSAVKANKK
+492 QRPSAAKANKK

-517 SKNSHNSRRSDTA
+517 SKNPRRSDTA
-530 RSPLSLT
+530 RSPPSLT

-561 WPSSISKSAKLKK
+561 WPSTINKSAKLKK

-606 NVTAKESLK
+606 NIKAKESLK

-624 SNNNNQSV
+624 SNSNNQLV

-673 EAFTTVVRMLISKD
+673 EAFTTVVRMLISSC
-687 QDLESRL
+687 LSLRL
-694 MPMLKEILH
+694 YIA
-703 ERGQRCIED
+703 
-712 LRTFISDHQVNE
+712 N
-724 SNMNEFKEKN
+724 
-734 HID
+734 

>member
-1 MYRRP
+1 MKQIPGARWNFFLP
-6 QFDRLNPR
+6 QKIRKDSQSPYGLSPTRLPA
-14 NVLPSR
+14 
-20 HTLFIRGLP
+20 
-29 GTTDVTKVKDF
+29 
-40 FCNETNSRCSVEF
+40 RCFVG
-53 FSTSED
+53 
-59 KKRFSV
+59 KPY
-65 AIRFKSHEIASE
+65 IHLIC
-77 MLRRHNGKTMFG
+77 RHNGKTMFG

-104 AKSNL
+104 AKM
-109 QNSSEVAFP
+109 
-118 VYEERRQVRRF
+118 YEERRQVRRF
-129 PPNQRGFRGPEKS
+129 PPNQRGFRGLEKS

-172 DRRSIDRRSLDRRSM
+172 NRRSIDRRSADRRSLDRRSM

-209 SVSRSRSFTG
+209 SISRSRSFTG

-233 RSVSRTRHSLPSNPG
+233 RHSLPSNPG

-256 EFNGHA
+256 EFNGHI
-262 YDDRRS
+262 YDDRRA
-268 SRNLSRRSHDGSSS
+268 SRNLSRHSHDRSSS
-282 SSRSSGG
+282 SSRSSEE

-322 RRNQRVS
+322 RRNQQVS
-329 RSPSVSERNLA
+329 RSPSMSERNLA
-340 YSNAPAPN
+340 FSNAPAPN

-354 LGFEQASVR
+354 LGFEQISVR
-363 DGSFSRRTRHSSEN
+363 GGSFSRRTRHSSEN

-401 RVHSISPPYNDVRN
+401 RMHSISPPYNDIRN
-415 RTSKAKAEAA
+415 RTTKSKTDAA
-425 SNSDEKDQ
+425 SNSDEKNQ
-433 PAVESQKRRKTRN
+433 PSVESQKRRKTRN
-446 AHSPANNTESLSE
+446 THSPANNSTESIPE

-468 RTSLQKTSR
+468 RTSLQKTPR
-477 AENSTTIRQVNADRK
+477 VENSTTIRQANTDRK
-492 QRPSAVKANKK
+492 QRPSAAKANKK

-517 SKNSHNSRRSDTA
+517 SKNPRRSDTA
-530 RSPLSLT
+530 RSPPSLT

-561 WPSSISKSAKLKK
+561 WPSTINKSAKLKK

-606 NVTAKESLK
+606 NIKAKESLK

-624 SNNNNQSV
+624 SNSNNQLV

-673 EAFTTVVRMLISKD
+673 EAFTTVVRMLI
-687 QDLESRL
+687 R
-694 MPMLKEILH
+694 
-703 ERGQRCIED
+703 
-712 LRTFISDHQVNE
+712 
-724 SNMNEFKEKN
+724 
-734 HID
+734 